1 MEINRD
7 LYLSKLIQSKENGLI
22 KVVTGLRRSGKSYLL
37 KTLFKNHLLN
47 EGVAADHILVVDLEN
62 TRNKAFLNTDYFL
75 QWLDEHI
82 IDNKIHY
89 LIVDEIQLI
98 PNFTELLG
106 GLVTTEHLDVYVTG
120 SNSHLL
126 SSDIATEFRG
136 RGDEIHL
143 YPLSFAEFCSAFTGD
158 EVIALQEYMTYGGL
172 PYVLT
177 LPNDEKKSNYLEQIY
192 RTVYL
197 KDIFERYTIE
207 NPKEFQEL
215 LRILSSGIGAPQN
228 ANKIA
233 NTFKTIKKI
242 QSITSKTID
251 NYIGHIE
258 NAFLLEE
265 AQRYDIKGRQY
276 IGSLSKYYFQDL
288 GLRNAILHFRQI
300 EEPHLME
307 NLLYNQLRMLGYR
320 VDVGN
325 VPIRTTI
332 NGEQKRSNLEID
344 FVVNLGSQ
352 RYYIQSAWRL
362 PDADKREQEIR
373 PLIKVADSFRKIVV
387 VGEPMKLR
395 RDEHGITY
403 ISIYQF
409 LKEPHVVLN

>member
-37 KTLFKNHLLN
+37 KTLFKNHLLK
-47 EGVAADHILVVDLEN
+47 EGIASDHILVVDLEN
-62 TRNKAFLNTDYFL
+62 TRNKAFLNTEYFL

-82 IDNKIHY
+82 LDNKMHY

-106 GLVTTEHLDVYVTG
+106 GLITTEHLDVYVTG

-143 YPLSFAEFCSAFTGD
+143 YPLSFAEFCSAFIGD
-158 EVIALQEYMTYGGL
+158 EISALQEYMTYGGL

-233 NTFKTIKKI
+233 NTFKTIKKM

-325 VPIRTTI
+325 VSIRTTI

-373 PLIKVADSFRKIVV
+373 PLINVADSFRKIVV

-409 LKEPHVVLN
+409 LKEPHAVLN

>member
-1 MEINRD
+1 MEIKRD
-7 LYLSKLIQSKENGLI
+7 LYLSKLVQSKENGLI

-62 TRNKAFLNTDYFL
+62 TRNKAFLNTEYFL

-82 IDNKIHY
+82 LDNKMHY

-143 YPLSFAEFCSAFTGD
+143 YPLSFAEFCSAFIGD
-158 EVIALQEYMTYGGL
+158 EVSALQEYMTYGGL

-233 NTFKTIKKI
+233 NTFKTIKRM

-251 NYIGHIE
+251 NYIDHIE

-288 GLRNAILHFRQI
+288 GLRNAILYFRQI

-307 NLLYNQLRMLGYR
+307 NLIYNQLRMLGYR

-373 PLIKVADSFRKIVV
+373 PLINVADSFRKIVV

-409 LKEPHVVLN
+409 LKDPHVVLN

>member
-1 MEINRD
+1 MEIKRD
-7 LYLSKLIQSKENGLI
+7 LYLSKLVQSKENGLI

-62 TRNKAFLNTDYFL
+62 TRNKAFLNTEYFL

-82 IDNKIHY
+82 LDNKMHY

-143 YPLSFAEFCSAFTGD
+143 YPLSFAEFCSAFIGD
-158 EVIALQEYMTYGGL
+158 EVSALQEYMTYGGL

-233 NTFKTIKKI
+233 NTFKTIKRM

-251 NYIGHIE
+251 NYIDHIE

-307 NLLYNQLRMLGYR
+307 NLIYNQLQMLGYR

-373 PLIKVADSFRKIVV
+373 PLINVADSFRKIVV

-409 LKEPHVVLN
+409 LKDPHVVLN

>member
-1 MEINRD
+1 
-7 LYLSKLIQSKENGLI
+7 
-22 KVVTGLRRSGKSYLL
+22 
-37 KTLFKNHLLN
+37 
-47 EGVAADHILVVDLEN
+47 
-62 TRNKAFLNTDYFL
+62 
-75 QWLDEHI
+75 
-82 IDNKIHY
+82 
-89 LIVDEIQLI
+89 
-98 PNFTELLG
+98 
-106 GLVTTEHLDVYVTG
+106 
-120 SNSHLL
+120 
-126 SSDIATEFRG
+126 
-136 RGDEIHL
+136 
-143 YPLSFAEFCSAFTGD
+143 
-158 EVIALQEYMTYGGL
+158 MTYGGL

-233 NTFKTIKKI
+233 NTFKTIKKM

-373 PLIKVADSFRKIVV
+373 PLINVADSFRKIVV